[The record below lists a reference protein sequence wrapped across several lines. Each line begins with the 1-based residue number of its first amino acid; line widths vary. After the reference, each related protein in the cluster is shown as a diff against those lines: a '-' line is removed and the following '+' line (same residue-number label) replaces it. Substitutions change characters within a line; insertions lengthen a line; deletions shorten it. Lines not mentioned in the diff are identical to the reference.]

1 MFIFPQG
8 STSVTVYLWIKDSG
22 TGAGKTGLVYN
33 SAGLVASYVRPR
45 TNRTGITLVTQTV
58 PGAWSSGGFV
68 EVDGTNMPGLYRFD
82 VPNAALAAGENYCIV
97 HLQKSDAIADPLL
110 ILLDALPDIQTG
122 AVVADGSNTATTFKT
137 DLAST
142 TNDFYKDSYL
152 LFRTGSLAGQQK
164 KILGY
169 NGSSKFVTVPAFTG
183 VPSSNDLFTIVNR

>member
-169 NGSSKFVTVPAFTG
+169 NGTSKFVTVPAFTG
-183 VPSSNDLFTIVNR
+183 APSSNDLFTIVNR